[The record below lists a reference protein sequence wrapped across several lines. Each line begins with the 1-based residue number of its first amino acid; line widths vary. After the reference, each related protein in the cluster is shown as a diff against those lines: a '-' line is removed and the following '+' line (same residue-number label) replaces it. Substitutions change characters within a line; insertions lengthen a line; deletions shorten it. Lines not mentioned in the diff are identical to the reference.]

1 MVDAIDLGRD
11 EFIVTLDDQGVY
23 DLVRDLAV
31 HQASWTAVYKTA
43 RRAPLKTSTLM
54 MSKPPGR
61 PTMSN
66 ANPIPVVT
74 PERYGE
80 VFDRGYAHYD
90 GPRLGRR
97 QAVRSLVGYSMKRA
111 MGIRKSWTAKVLP
124 FLLYVSVFIPVIA
137 MIGIDALVPDFD
149 FASYT
154 TYVNWT
160 LVIVGIF
167 VAMAAPEML
176 CVDRRERT
184 LPLYFSRAI
193 SRGDY
198 VIAKVIAVT
207 LLTTTM
213 TVLPLVIL
221 WLGRQLSAD
230 GVWKSIQDNIDD
242 LGRALGVGF
251 LIAGTL
257 GVLGLGRFLPDRSQG
272 RGDDH
277 HSSSGSWCC
286 TALAESSV
294 RLLVEDYEWSRYLIL
309 ISSPTGAPGDSQRIF
324 RRCNPRPRLIPN
336 SWISTFGC
344 MLPMPSG

>member
-1 MVDAIDLGRD
+1 
-11 EFIVTLDDQGVY
+11 
-23 DLVRDLAV
+23 
-31 HQASWTAVYKTA
+31 
-43 RRAPLKTSTLM
+43 
-54 MSKPPGR
+54 MS
-61 PTMSN
+61 SV
-66 ANPIPVVT
+66 NPVPVVP

-97 QAVRSLVGYSMKRA
+97 QAVRSLVDYSVKRA
-111 MGIRKSWTAKVLP
+111 MGIRKSWTAKVVP
-124 FLLYVSVFIPVIA
+124 FLLYVAVLIPVIA
-137 MIGIDALVPDFD
+137 MIGIDALVPDFN
-149 FASYT
+149 FSSYT

-167 VAMAAPEML
+167 VAMAAPEMI

-198 VIAKVIAVT
+198 VNAKVIAVT

-230 GVWKSIQDNIDD
+230 GVWKAIQDNIGD

-257 GVLGLGRFLPDRSQG
+257 GVLGLAVSSLTDRKAVAMTIFIIGFLVLQ
-272 RGDDH
+272 
-277 HSSSGSWCC
+277 
-286 TALAESSV
+286 ALAESSV

-309 ISSPTGAPGDSQRIF
+309 ISPPQVLLAIASAAFDDATLDPDSLPELVDLNLWVYVAYAIGLMTLCVLFLRWRYSPRDDA
-324 RRCNPRPRLIPN
+324 
-336 SWISTFGC
+336 
-344 MLPMPSG
+344 